1 MVKLYI
7 NNHLS
12 CECPLR
18 KARQGWGGEFYSF
31 IYKSGSPAGK
41 QAGRQVGS
49 ESDGEVGMWAGLEK
63 RKTGSQAG

>member
-1 MVKLYI
+1 M
-7 NNHLS
+7 
-12 CECPLR
+12 R

-49 ESDGEVGMWAGLEK
+49 EFDGEVGMLAGLEE
-63 RKTGSQAG
+63 RRAVSQAG